1 MRPPPIAARAASRAR
16 CATPPI
22 GRRPCVSRGGDAAR
36 NRRDGSPARRRV
48 AIRQAAPTQA
58 VRARRSTIRLN
69 RPGAPPRIGARLAVA
84 RAATQARL

>member
-1 MRPPPIAARAASRAR
+1 MRDAR

-36 NRRDGSPARRRV
+36 NRRDGSPARR
-48 AIRQAAPTQA
+48 
-58 VRARRSTIRLN
+58 STIRLN

-84 RAATQARL
+84 RAAPPAATQARL

>member
-1 MRPPPIAARAASRAR
+1 MRDAR

-22 GRRPCVSRGGDAAR
+22 GRRPCVSRGDDAAR

-58 VRARRSTIRLN
+58 VRAR
-69 RPGAPPRIGARLAVA
+69 LAVA
-84 RAATQARL
+84 RAAPPAATQARL

>member
-1 MRPPPIAARAASRAR
+1 MRDAR

-22 GRRPCVSRGGDAAR
+22 GRRPCVSRGDDAAR

-84 RAATQARL
+84 RAAPPAATQARL

>member
-1 MRPPPIAARAASRAR
+1 RGPGRP
-16 CATPPI
+16 
-22 GRRPCVSRGGDAAR
+22 RGGRGPGVRGGEAAAR

-84 RAATQARL
+84 RAAPPAATQARL